1 MEARTTQKI
10 FAKFGELL
18 DNGLGSDVVIEVAF
32 SSNWVNRFDGIIH
45 FEKPN
50 ISPNIFKIIL
60 NFIYKADL
68 DLKKHKA
75 SDICSLIKAS
85 DELSIDVLNEHILEN
100 KNKIPA
106 KVIRKYPAKRSS
118 TMSKKAPITM
128 SKKGHAVVI

>member
-1 MEARTTQKI
+1 MAVSPYFRI
-10 FAKFGELL
+10 
-18 DNGLGSDVVIEVAF
+18 AF

-85 DELSIDVLNEHILEN
+85 DELSIDVLNEHILEFVSQN
-100 KNKIPA
+100 ANRLINEDP
-106 KVIRKYPAKRSS
+106 VQILQIIFQLDIFS
-118 TMSKKAPITM
+118 
-128 SKKGHAVVI
+128 

>member
-18 DNGLGSDVVIEVAF
+18 DNGLGSDVVIEVGKEPNIKKFHVHSIVLMAVSPYFRIAF

-60 NFIYKADL
+60 
-68 DLKKHKA
+68 
-75 SDICSLIKAS
+75 
-85 DELSIDVLNEHILEN
+85 
-100 KNKIPA
+100 
-106 KVIRKYPAKRSS
+106 KY
-118 TMSKKAPITM
+118 
-128 SKKGHAVVI
+128 VNL